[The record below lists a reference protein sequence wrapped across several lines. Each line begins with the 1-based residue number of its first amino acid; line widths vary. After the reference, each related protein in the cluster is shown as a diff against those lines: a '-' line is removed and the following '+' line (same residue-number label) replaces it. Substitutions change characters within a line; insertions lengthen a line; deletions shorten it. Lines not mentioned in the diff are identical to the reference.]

1 MFLVLLLFVFQ
12 MKMHD
17 SPQICVL
24 QYIITLFAVD
34 SRLIY
39 VCTTELWGWLFVIC
53 LHAIMHN
60 RQEVV
65 CKQSKLNNNSNNNN
79 NNNSINRKK
88 KTISQSCE
96 WKSKSNRQ
104 SIFVVIV
111 MVSNKTVFART
122 LNSDYSVGDKI
133 YISFPLCINF
143 FGSVCSP
150 FSYKFIYV
158 YVYTYENHYITS
170 CTSRY
175 DYRRVACSI
184 LWAQHPVSLGA
195 VYIFSNTGH
204 MRTHLHIFNAKRPI
218 RSDQSWAELN
228 WAEQRK
234 AT

>member
-1 MFLVLLLFVFQ
+1 MEI
-12 MKMHD
+12 KIESSKH
-17 SPQICVL
+17 ICCDC
-24 QYIITLFAVD
+24 Y
-34 SRLIY
+34 
-39 VCTTELWGWLFVIC
+39 G
-53 LHAIMHN
+53 
-60 RQEVV
+60 
-65 CKQSKLNNNSNNNN
+65 
-79 NNNSINRKK
+79 
-88 KTISQSCE
+88 
-96 WKSKSNRQ
+96 
-104 SIFVVIV
+104 
-111 MVSNKTVFART
+111 SNKTVFART

-150 FSYKFIYV
+150 FSYIYI
-158 YVYTYENHYITS
+158 YVYTYGNHYITS

-218 RSDQSWAELN
+218 RADQSWAELN

-234 AT
+234 ATSSRCFSALLWQLVLLLLLF